1 MSLLKTDKPV
11 NDLHSSEAR
20 WFAVQTRS
28 KSEKFV
34 KRMLEKKAV
43 TAYLPLQKFIRQ
55 YQRTKRVVEK
65 PLINCYVFV
74 HITSDQYLSVLE
86 TEHVLGFV
94 KLGRDLIAIPERDLQ
109 TIRRITQEA
118 GLEVEVIQGIFE
130 TGDQVEIAAGALAGL
145 RGQIIKKE
153 GKRMF
158 QVELASLSM
167 RLLISIDA
175 SMLAKHV

>member
-34 KRMLEKKAV
+34 KRMLEKKEV
-43 TAYLPLQKFIRQ
+43 EVYLPLQKLVRQ
-55 YQRTKRVVEK
+55 YQRSRRVVEK

-74 HITSDQYLSVLE
+74 QITKQQYVPVLE
-86 TEHVLGFV
+86 TENVLGFV
-94 KLGRDLIAIPERDLQ
+94 KLGRDLIAIPERDMQ
-109 TIRRITQEA
+109 TIRRITLED
-118 GLEVEVIQGIFE
+118 GLEVEVVPGGFE
-130 TGDQVEIAAGALAGL
+130 SGDQVEIAAGALTGL
-145 RGQIIKKE
+145 RGQIIKQE
-153 GKRMF
+153 GKRKF

-167 RLLISIDA
+167 SLLISIDA
-175 SMLAKHV
+175 SMLEKRV